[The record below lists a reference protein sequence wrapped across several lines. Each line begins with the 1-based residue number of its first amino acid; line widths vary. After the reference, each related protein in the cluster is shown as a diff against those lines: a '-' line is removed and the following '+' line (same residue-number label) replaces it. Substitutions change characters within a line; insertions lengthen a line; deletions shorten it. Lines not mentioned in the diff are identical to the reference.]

1 MALIT
6 LARAQMVPSLA
17 SANAAYLTLLIDAA
31 GDMAERYCKRVFT
44 STTYTDEVYDGDGST
59 LMQLDR
65 FPVTTLTTVKVVE
78 TDETETSCAGSQ
90 FRIDGAIGEI
100 KFKPQATST
109 YVYFPTGYQN
119 IKVTYVAGY
128 PTIPEA
134 VQEAVAQI
142 CAWIHAEASA
152 TPGIESWK
160 LGDAA
165 VKYKVP
171 GANMPLLPP
180 LVRELLSTYR
190 QVIP

>member
-31 GDMAERYCKRVFT
+31 SDMAERYCKRVFT
-44 STTYTDEVYDGDGST
+44 STTYTDEVYDGDGTT
-59 LMQLDR
+59 LLQLDR

-78 TDETETSCAGSQ
+78 SDETETSCAGTQ
-90 FRIDGAIGEI
+90 FRIDGDIGEI
-100 KFKPQATST
+100 KFKPEATSEYT
-109 YVYFPTGYQN
+109 HFPIGYQN
-119 IKVTYVAGY
+119 VKVTYVAGY
-128 PTIPEA
+128 TDIPEA

-142 CAWIHAEASA
+142 CAWLYAEAAA
-152 TPGIESWK
+152 TPGVESWK

-165 VKYKVP
+165 VKYKTP
-171 GANMPLLPP
+171 AADAALLPP